1 MNDAD
6 AADLDDDYSD
16 TKSVDSCEEYIGF
29 ESIRNPST
37 QLEESISFS
46 WPGIYCDQVAV
57 NEVVD
62 DGGIDTTSSSTAITS
77 GESSADDDNGNRR
90 KLRKIILSTLLEE
103 DDIAPLFDGARWAG
117 TRLWRA
123 AIRSI
128 QYLAGHLP
136 DTYVHPSI
144 RLPKLMSATPNDVSR
159 AINADNNNYNNK
171 HGVISVL
178 ELGCGL
184 GVPGMIFHL
193 LGCNVVLTDQEDIL
207 SQLRKNVKRN
217 FPSSSSSRS
226 TLSEDQTTRLD
237 NEQTSTTT
245 TATTIQALPLS
256 WSRKDVH
263 SLLKAVGRYDIGF
276 DIVVN
281 CDCVFEPLYGK
292 R

>member
-1 MNDAD
+1 MTMNDAAAA

-16 TKSVDSCEEYIGF
+16 TISIDTCEEYIHF

-46 WPGIYCDQVAV
+46 WPGIYCDGV
-57 NEVVD
+57 VVD
-62 DGGIDTTSSSTAITS
+62 GDG
-77 GESSADDDNGNRR
+77 SADVDKTATYATTPSVEGDAGGNQK

-123 AIRSI
+123 AIRCI

-136 DTYVHPSI
+136 DAPVHPNV
-144 RLPKLMSATPNDVSR
+144 RLPKSLTTTTTDVSNE
-159 AINADNNNYNNK
+159 INNNDINSKNDA
-171 HGVISVL
+171 ISVL

-207 SQLRKNVKRN
+207 SQLQKNVDRN
-217 FPSSSSSRS
+217 FRTSSISSISSNSEQS
-226 TLSEDQTTRLD
+226 TCDKDQT
-237 NEQTSTTT
+237 NAANTT
-245 TATTIQALPLS
+245 TTIQAQPLS
-256 WSRKDVH
+256 WSRKDVN
-263 SLLKAVGRYDIGF
+263 SLLEQVGRSETGF
-276 DIVVN
+276 DVVVN

>member
-1 MNDAD
+1 MIDAAAA

-16 TKSVDSCEEYIGF
+16 TISIDSCEEYIHF
-29 ESIRNPST
+29 ESIRNSST

-46 WPGIYCDQVAV
+46 WPGIYCD
-57 NEVVD
+57 EVVA
-62 DGGIDTTSSSTAITS
+62 DGDGSEGAATDAITPS
-77 GESSADDDNGNRR
+77 VEGVDDRNQK

-103 DDIAPLFDGARWAG
+103 HDIAPLFDGARWAG

-123 AIRSI
+123 AIRAI

-136 DTYVHPSI
+136 DAPIHPDIHLPRSMTTINTVNDSEINSI
-144 RLPKLMSATPNDVSR
+144 D
-159 AINADNNNYNNK
+159 INNK
-171 HGVISVL
+171 MGAISVL

-207 SQLRKNVKRN
+207 SQLQKNVDRN
-217 FPSSSSSRS
+217 FPTSSISLISSNLEQS
-226 TLSEDQTTRLD
+226 TCDKDQT
-237 NEQTSTTT
+237 NAANTT
-245 TATTIQALPLS
+245 TTIQALPLS
-256 WSRKDVH
+256 WSRKDVN
-263 SLLKAVGRYDIGF
+263 SLLEQVGRSETGF